1 MSKRL
6 FYALRTT
13 RVLSMK
19 NIMLV
24 IGLGISLLASIF
36 MAYGKVFRKKEAI
49 EEQSGSSERENQKEK
64 EHRLKETRMAQVGAT
79 LLIAGFS
86 VQIAANLIFE
96 S

>member
-1 MSKRL
+1 
-6 FYALRTT
+6 
-13 RVLSMK
+13 MK
-19 NIMLV
+19 NIVLV

-36 MAYGKVFRKKEAI
+36 MAYGKVFRKKKAI

-64 EHRLKETRMAQVGAT
+64 EHRLKETRMAQVGAA

>member
-1 MSKRL
+1 
-6 FYALRTT
+6 
-13 RVLSMK
+13 MK
-19 NIMLV
+19 NILLV

-64 EHRLKETRMAQVGAT
+64 EHRMKETRMAQVGAA